1 MLVAVAANDK
11 QTEQFIKAFLS
22 MNTPRY
28 FMDIEDVVGS
38 ANLAPAHRLA
48 QAIPKRLALKI
59 AFARFVAHSSH
70 GLP

>member
-1 MLVAVAANDK
+1 MLVTIAANDK
-11 QTEQFIKAFLS
+11 QAEQFIEAFLS

-28 FMDIEDVVGS
+28 FMDIEDVIRP
-38 ANLAPAHRLA
+38 ANLALTHRLA

-59 AFARFVAHSSH
+59 AFARLIAHSSH

>member
-38 ANLAPAHRLA
+38 ANLAPAHRLP
-48 QAIPKRLALKI
+48 QAIP
-59 AFARFVAHSSH
+59 
-70 GLP
+70 

>member
-28 FMDIEDVVGS
+28 FMDIEDVIRP
-38 ANLAPAHRLA
+38 ANLALAHRLA
-48 QAIPKRLALKI
+48 QAIP
-59 AFARFVAHSSH
+59 
-70 GLP
+70 